1 MSQQHHLD
9 YAKGV
14 KSGRSTHDES
24 HKNDRHKGKRQQE
37 AINQTKKDISNLAKA
52 AGSAFSRAGRYLYNY
67 ATGNNN
73 LADSSIGGWRNT
85 VSAAQIAAA
94 QAAARRREK
103 QFQDTAAKAAKQFQ
117 DFRNAV
123 GAKTIAPLEKKYG
136 AEPYIDVYSKDKNTL
151 NKVLTPGN
159 ILGGPGQIA
168 KSGAEYMYRNFV
180 SPFVAADKSQK
191 ELKQYYNKMQAN
203 YANTAA
209 YRGLEKGQRDMY
221 VWDSSTGTLSRIIFE
236 KTTAGYEFRDSYT
249 YGSDRPA
256 IMPEGTIQVR
266 DMDDYSEKL
275 KGAVRYTYVKG
286 STQESVFDLDKVKG
300 HRMTK
305 AEYLG
310 AGFTKNTG
318 SGGETK
324 EIAVK
329 GGHSGATHLEYTS
342 APKFSTKLLTEL
354 TVDAQNRAALARTLK
369 KPTAHVNPMK
379 AVAVNLF
386 SGTMAALSAPQSA
399 AVNAGYYLHYNGKF
413 NLSGLGKAIS
423 EGWNTEYD
431 NSFTSRFTT
440 KNSRKALNLPS
451 YYPKNEYMEKG
462 GIRSG
467 LVLDLVTDPLLIA
480 EVGVGVAKGVAK
492 GAVRA
497 GTKQEV
503 RSALTRNKV
512 FRSNELINAEL
523 KRSSGGWR
531 TTFSRPA
538 GFTDEQEDI
547 LVHRLA
553 EAVMRKTRQ
562 PIDVKDVQKVYQEA
576 AKLTPKK
583 INNLLPGTVDTSKKT
598 VKGISN
604 ILSESLKKYPQ
615 DAVKREQYIHEKFQ
629 VLGARLG
636 DTDTADIVAK
646 AANNAVNVLRKRNS
660 KALTSLES
668 ISAVQR
674 GIVQAD
680 DLFTQ
685 VSFAPMTL
693 SVKGIRKAVRVR
705 NSAKISKMIPVASDT
720 LAKDAYVR
728 QKLSD
733 KQMMRAMHAYRDAN
747 GHISDI
753 DAFTEGLHRHIA
765 VDTAAETKVPE
776 AVPQQVLKKNDTV
789 VDDRIVQETV
799 KANNTSIDAARYTPI
814 RSAEDYDAVRTD
826 LNHRIQQTER
836 AIQNINTG
844 TDKTDAHFKMLWQEK
859 RRLTKAKASVKRRL
873 RKRISEQLIT
883 AEHTPVSAVHNFAD
897 SVYES
902 PEFLR
907 FYKSKTHTQMTA
919 SQEKAFR
926 KMLKDNWGSDQP
938 FFDRIVSRMKQ
949 DIQHQGKRG
958 YLADLEDI
966 VFEETNH
973 PLYRA
978 AENLSHETI
987 AKETDGL
994 LTETQIAHILE
1005 HPEEALD
1012 ALSIAETDRLLELS
1026 EMLNNMHEHE
1036 LADIAWKLAHGEL
1049 PTRYEEAIL
1058 DKAALSEVDIPDP
1071 LKFPK
1076 SNSNAAAQVRFQDN
1090 LDELLERMSN
1100 ESPIEHLGAED
1111 NWSLRYAVDQRIKEY
1126 LKAYNPREEVYGTGE
1141 PLEPEAWIK
1150 EKHWDSEKRKTV
1162 YTYYTLEEFIKTY
1175 DKHITRDLVV
1185 EHYIP
1190 DAKIRQQVVDILNGN
1205 LTKEEMRTA
1214 FKSLPDAAEITEEYI
1229 PFTGIPRHYDTE
1241 IHLPDELYLR
1251 RERSTNLKEYLLG
1264 KLDSASALSHE
1275 HVLDRENPEVIARLE
1290 MEDLLERYWQNDI
1303 SPSDLLSALE
1313 DIRLDFHQYPV
1324 GETPEYWKAFEELKG
1339 SVRDLVRAQDEKN
1352 IRLMQNTNLYNIK
1365 FTNQMQR
1372 QNFLASDSGKALAAI
1387 ARGEEP
1393 ESQAGRELMEEL
1405 TAIRQ
1410 LPKETIEQASPELQN
1425 YYQQVNEFMNNLEL
1439 MQRSGDFFED
1449 LQKQDFDNPEIAE
1462 LLMDKLLNYKNVSPE
1477 AVLEGRAQY
1486 SVLKSVENQL
1496 YFRNSTESF
1505 SMDALRV
1512 DLAQGQLRE
1521 SLIKQGISEERIDR
1535 LISSGHNAMVDIGL
1549 TEYAIREFDPHLAEY
1564 YDALTKQGHTVLIA
1578 DTETVGS
1585 DVNSGMLQIAL
1596 KEWVVKRD
1604 EKMSNFNMAETVYGD
1619 SFDLKVNLPEDAVYA
1634 GYRPDYGLLQKMYGK
1649 GTESELL
1656 QKFIADYCNPSEPV
1670 HLGSDVAA
1678 EACNFIGNLKSKKDV
1693 YITGW
1698 NISNFDEKV
1707 LRINTD
1713 REMLK
1718 GVVFDDALISRKQKS
1733 GLLLSESDAALV
1745 DAKTEE
1751 FFQLMDF
1758 HDIDRL
1764 SPGSLQRQMYELKKT
1779 YEALLESP
1787 AGSDLAKI
1795 RSIGEARNMYE
1806 SFLPNMSDDVRQAGF
1821 SKRTRLQ
1828 VALPNTLEEMMNPTP
1843 LTTEV
1848 LTRIAED
1855 GGFADDARNITAV
1868 TQDTAHPRFPM
1879 YQAYYNDYIYCLYT
1893 GHTDLIAAGKK
1904 LDREFHLEVQALSGG
1919 QSSNIMRVL
1928 NAASTDSTES
1938 LSLNKVFRK
1947 GSEVYFEDFD
1957 PLKPHSVTQLM
1968 IHRNYSGKFD
1978 NSLRIMNKYRFTDEY
1993 FLKHADEVREVFDA
2007 YADEYPIRLSFEKP
2021 SGIQKMAM
2029 AQYFL
2034 YNKLF
2039 HTQEFMDM
2047 LENAVRQ
2054 YHNIPGEL
2062 SEKEIASL
2070 AKYLP
2075 HKALTEYGGM
2085 SDYVADVFS
2094 DMRLHKQLTEET
2106 LEDVAGF
2113 QEAFRNILKAKKD
2126 NIQLYDFYDALAE
2139 NPDLLDKLMKHQK
2152 AASNALYDILPE
2164 GSKDIGEQIMQNA
2177 REIRKIVSLYTSK
2190 ENVLYTLDKEIEVL
2204 EQSTED
2210 FFEHYGDRLD
2220 VSGNLNYSAV
2230 LQKNAQMLRPLRR
2243 FNNTLKDVVRNSSLL
2258 ESAAEI
2264 EYLKD
2269 LGNRASGELSHR
2281 IVRDCVQDDPVQVLL
2296 ATGGD
2301 MLFIRDDILRF
2312 EEGRDFIYALEQ
2324 NPHISVY
2331 TFMDNSDR
2339 LCVHARLKASK
2350 VETFPGSGQVR
2361 VGKKFYSPEDYRL
2374 PELSPETILKLYGS
2388 ENPKLRKE
2396 LFEVLDNAK
2405 YLVREGETLPIFG
2418 RMSASDMAGI
2428 QAEIYG
2434 RVSTALDIPP
2444 VYNHSSS
2451 ILSNNGTVPNMEH
2464 IRKPYYFFR
2473 NLQQG
2478 VSNLV
2483 QNSDN
2488 TLSYIN
2494 YYIGRR
2500 SEANINTLFSGMT
2513 NQEILNTINAQSDMV
2528 LVVMT
2533 EDKVNAKHLDNLVEK
2548 YDKTNQEKYLHAI
2561 RKTGAYQVQIVN
2573 CNTVKDVQNARKLNA
2588 AFVPVQVYETMAKN
2602 LNYYPM
2608 LTAPGRAMQYYMY
2621 IMKAT
2626 YLMKLVTGFRNW
2638 MDETLK
2644 TFNDIGW
2651 ENAGLDLKCQF
2662 TAVHNFVQYNK
2673 VIRQLQKET
2682 GKASVSMKEA
2692 SLRCRRA
2699 IAITHADIS
2708 EDTFRELHGFL
2719 LFGASGGGQA
2729 SIVRQAMLTKHSE
2742 TFAGLRGKELFEE
2755 GMKKGNQ
2762 KAYARYMADSMTAL
2776 PFLPM
2781 EYGEKI
2787 TRYAHFLALEELGVT
2802 RTEAFGRVSRTH
2814 FNYDLKNR
2822 ATMYAELFVP
2832 FYNFTKLNL
2841 DYWGT
2846 LFMEQPHLIRNIS
2859 EITRRTLPAAV
2870 DEANEEDRPDT
2881 AQLNYLM
2888 SGDIPM
2894 GELFGIPTQGVYL
2907 KLNPSMFDAVN
2918 FLLDPMN
2925 QSIARLFTPLQVGL
2939 DKVLDIQ
2946 NAGAGMMFDIGYNN
2960 GWKSLIPV
2968 YGTYLEPMANSVNYF
2983 MERTLRGEG
2992 QPLYDTA
2999 LGEVIRSPGRNLP
3012 SEFLGLD
3019 RTDFSDEGYRDFL
3032 MANGYRYD
3040 YISGRY
3046 KMQEQCEAV
3055 TLAEAEDYWD
3065 KRGFAFDFAQM
3076 RYVPKAL
3083 VQYQSWS
3090 DVRRRMAELQHKDW
3104 DYLTKTWQDLDSDTA
3119 IFDYQ
3124 AYAKFMKHNGFAWD
3138 YAGRITADG
3147 RVAGMWRKKENV
3159 ICRTWQEAAEYWA
3172 HQGREWDY
3180 VRWTYVP
3187 KGRAI
3192 AGSYQQAAKYWA
3204 ERGLYWDWNLKAY
3217 VPKDKLT
3224 SSASRYYSGG
3234 YYGYRRN
3241 YWRYYGRRWHY
3252 YRRWNSFEDYA
3263 DYMAQKGKAWDN
3275 IRKRW
3280 VDSLDAPSF
3289 TEYSEYML
3297 HKGLIW
3303 DSISKTWT
3311 SPNAALGKT
3320 WADYRNWYLQNHTI
3334 YDYELGTYLGQFG
3347 YKGTIQTQTA
3357 QRFRKNYTGYNYRYT
3372 TQGNH
3377 VYEYIMKHIRPNT
3390 MHNLGRSIFNPSAKI
3405 RFHYTQSQWHSIPR
3419 N

>member
-67 ATGNNN
+67 ATSNNN
-73 LADSSIGGWRNT
+73 IADSSIGGWRNT

-103 QFQDTAAKAAKQFQ
+103 QFQDTAARAAKQFQ

-159 ILGGPGQIA
+159 ILTGQIA
-168 KSGAEYMYRNFV
+168 KSGTEYMYRNFV
-180 SPFVAADKSQK
+180 SPFVAAEKSQK

-300 HRMTK
+300 HKMTK

-329 GGHSGATHLEYTS
+329 GGHSGATHLEYTT
-342 APKFSTKLLTEL
+342 APKYSTKLLTEL

-386 SGTMAALSAPQSA
+386 SGTMAMLSAPQSA

-413 NLSGLGKAIS
+413 NLSGLRKAIS

-431 NSFTSRFTT
+431 NSFTSRHTT

-467 LVLDLVTDPLLIA
+467 LFLDMVTDPLLIA
-480 EVGVGVAKGVAK
+480 EVGVGIAKGVAK

-497 GTKQEV
+497 GAKQEV
-503 RSALTRNKV
+503 RSALTRSKV

-583 INNLLPGTVDTSKKT
+583 INNLLPGTVDTSEKT

-615 DAVKREQYIHEKFQ
+615 DAVKREQYIQEKFQ

-668 ISAVQR
+668 ISAIQR

-693 SVKGIRKAVRVR
+693 SVKGIRKAVRMR

-720 LAKDAYVR
+720 LVKDAYVR

-747 GHISDI
+747 GHITDI

-799 KANNTSIDAARYTPI
+799 KANNTSINIAQYTPI

-844 TDKTDAHFKMLWQEK
+844 TDKTDAYFKMLWQEK

-883 AEHTPVSAVHNFAD
+883 AEHTPVSAVHDFAD

-902 PEFLR
+902 PEFLQL
-907 FYKSKTHTQMTA
+907 YKPDTRALQKHVNTLWDAAAPRQAQLRGVVFNVLQRNKFKAPEETVLDILKQNIPRNINPKLQKKLLVRYRQIAKQFANTLQHSDTLKKLLRADAYMTA

-926 KMLKDNWGSDQP
+926 KMLKDNWGSNQP
-938 FFDRIVSRMKQ
+938 FFDRIIAQMKY
-949 DIQHQGKRG
+949 DIQNQGKHG
-958 YLADLEDI
+958 YLANLEDI

-978 AENLSHETI
+978 AENLSSETI
-987 AKETDGL
+987 TKETNGL
-994 LTETQIAHILE
+994 LTKAQISHILE

-1100 ESPIEHLGAED
+1100 ESPIEHLGAEE
-1111 NWSLRYAVDQRIKEY
+1111 NWSLQYTVDQRISEY
-1126 LKAYNPREEVYGTGE
+1126 LKTYDLKAEDILPKM
-1141 PLEPEAWIK
+1141 PLERPINFFKDRIKVGNEYRDILYTQAEA
-1150 EKHWDSEKRKTV
+1150 RKFMG
-1162 YTYYTLEEFIKTY
+1162 ENE
-1175 DKHITRDLVV
+1175 VV
-1185 EHYIP
+1185 E
-1190 DAKIRQQVVDILNGN
+1190 G
-1205 LTKEEMRTA
+1205 
-1214 FKSLPDAAEITEEYI
+1214 
-1229 PFTGIPRHYDTE
+1229 
-1241 IHLPDELYLR
+1241 
-1251 RERSTNLKEYLLG
+1251 
-1264 KLDSASALSHE
+1264 ASPVE
-1275 HVLDRENPEVIARLE
+1275 HIFDKENPEIIACLE
-1290 MEDLLERYWQNDI
+1290 VQDLLERYLQEDI

-1324 GETPEYWKAFEELKG
+1324 GETPKYWKAFEELKG

-1410 LPKETIEQASPELQN
+1410 LPRETIEQASPELQN

-1462 LLMDKLLNYKNVSPE
+1462 LLIDKLLNYKNVSPE

-1521 SLIKQGISEERIDR
+1521 KLIKQGISAERIDR

-1564 YDALTKQGHTVLIA
+1564 YDALTNQGHTVLIA

-1634 GYRPDYGLLQKMYGK
+1634 GYRPNYGLLQKMYGK
-1649 GTESELL
+1649 GTETELL

-1670 HLGSDVAA
+1670 HLGSDVAT

-1718 GVVFDDALISRKQKS
+1718 GVVFDDALVSRKQKS

-1779 YEALLESP
+1779 YETLLESP

-1904 LDREFHLEVQALSGG
+1904 LDHEFHLEVQALSGG

-1968 IHRNYSGKFD
+1968 IYRNYSGKFD

-2029 AQYFL
+2029 TQYFL

-2039 HTQEFMDM
+2039 HTQEFTDM
-2047 LENAVRQ
+2047 LESAVRQ
-2054 YHNIPGEL
+2054 YHNIAGEL

-2075 HKALTEYGGM
+2075 HKTLTEYGGM

-2106 LEDVAGF
+2106 LEDVSGF

-2139 NPDLLDKLMKHQK
+2139 NPELLDKLMSHQK

-2177 REIRKIVSLYTSK
+2177 REIRKIVSLYASK

-2243 FNNTLKDVVRNSSLL
+2243 FNNTLKDIVRNSSLL

-2301 MLFIRDDILRF
+2301 MLFVRDEILRF

-2361 VGKKFYSPEDYRL
+2361 VGKKFYSLEDYTL

-2418 RMSASDMAGI
+2418 RMSATDMAGI

-2434 RVSTALDIPP
+2434 RASTALDIPP

-2451 ILSNNGTVPNMEH
+2451 ILSHDGTVPNMEH
-2464 IRKPYYFFR
+2464 IRRPYYFFR

-2513 NQEILNTINAQSDMV
+2513 DQEILNTINAQSDMV

-2533 EDKVNAKHLDNLVEK
+2533 EDKVNAKHLDNLVKK
-2548 YDKTNQEKYLHAI
+2548 YDETNQEKYLYAI

-2573 CNTVKDVQNARKLNA
+2573 CNTVKDVQHAKKLNA

-2602 LNYYPM
+2602 LNYHPM

-2673 VIRQLQKET
+2673 VIRHLQKET

-2729 SIVRQAMLTKHSE
+2729 SIVRQAMLTKHSD

-2814 FNYDLKNR
+2814 FNYDLKDR

-2846 LFMEQPHLIRNIS
+2846 LFMEQPHLIRNMS

-2894 GELFGIPTQGVYL
+2894 GELFGVPTQGVYL

-2983 MERTLRGEG
+2983 MERTLRGEN

-3065 KRGFAFDFAQM
+3065 KRGFAFDFAQR

-3241 YWRYYGRRWHY
+3241 HWRYYGRRWHY
-3252 YRRWNSFEDYA
+3252 YSRWNSFEDYA

-3297 HKGLIW
+3297 HKGLVW

-3377 VYEYIMKHIRPNT
+3377 IYEYIMKHIRPNT